1 MYKKIF
7 NLFDKDEKKTLYKIM
22 LIAIIMALFETIGVA
37 SIMPFMSLLSN
48 PELVTNEQGYYKYF
62 FELLNFETI
71 RSFQIFLGCV
81 VLLLIVATN
90 IFAIYSLWVVQMFT
104 ANQNKV
110 FSTKLLKN
118 YLHKPY
124 SFYFDN
130 NTSELGKNILSESMV
145 LTEGV
150 ILPVIQLI
158 TKMLVTLSILILL
171 FYINPVLL
179 MIMGGSLISGYYIVY
194 LFTNTKFE
202 EYGQKKLDLNTK
214 KFKVADE
221 SLSGV
226 KVIKFLQKEIFFLNK
241 FENISKEYADI
252 TANYQILKLLPKH
265 FMEILAFGGI
275 MAITLYMLTN
285 EFNAKE
291 IVPVLSIY
299 ALAGYRLMPA
309 LQQIYASI
317 VTIKYNQAA
326 AGVVQRDLQSIV
338 PVSIS
343 SKHHTQ
349 RINFNKSIQIKN
361 LDYGYQKKSL
371 IFNNLNIDI
380 VKNSFI
386 AFIGATGS
394 GKSTLIDIIMGLN
407 LPNKGGVYIDDQ
419 LVTKNNIAE
428 WRRKI
433 AYVPQEIFLLDDSI
447 LANIAF
453 GEKIE
458 NISKARAINAAKAA
472 KIHSFI
478 KNEMKCGYET
488 RIGDR
493 GIQLSGGQKQRIG
506 IARALYREPEVIIF
520 DEATSSL
527 DNKTELLIMESI
539 FEMMGHKTIVV
550 VAHRL
555 ATVKKCDNIFLIDKG
570 VIIDQGRYSDLSM
583 RNAGFFNEIQQKD
596 KE

>member
-1 MYKKIF
+1 M
-7 NLFDKDEKKTLYKIM
+7 
-22 LIAIIMALFETIGVA
+22 
-37 SIMPFMSLLSN
+37 
-48 PELVTNEQGYYKYF
+48 
-62 FELLNFETI
+62 
-71 RSFQIFLGCV
+71 
-81 VLLLIVATN
+81 
-90 IFAIYSLWVVQMFT
+90 
-104 ANQNKV
+104 
-110 FSTKLLKN
+110 
-118 YLHKPY
+118 
-124 SFYFDN
+124 
-130 NTSELGKNILSESMV
+130 
-145 LTEGV
+145 
-150 ILPVIQLI
+150 
-158 TKMLVTLSILILL
+158 
-171 FYINPVLL
+171 
-179 MIMGGSLISGYYIVY
+179 
-194 LFTNTKFE
+194 
-202 EYGQKKLDLNTK
+202 
-214 KFKVADE
+214 
-221 SLSGV
+221 
-226 KVIKFLQKEIFFLNK
+226 
-241 FENISKEYADI
+241 
-252 TANYQILKLLPKH
+252 
-265 FMEILAFGGI
+265 
-275 MAITLYMLTN
+275 
-285 EFNAKE
+285 
-291 IVPVLSIY
+291 
-299 ALAGYRLMPA
+299 
-309 LQQIYASI
+309 
-317 VTIKYNQAA
+317 
-326 AGVVQRDLQSIV
+326 
-338 PVSIS
+338 
-343 SKHHTQ
+343 
-349 RINFNKSIQIKN
+349 
-361 LDYGYQKKSL
+361 